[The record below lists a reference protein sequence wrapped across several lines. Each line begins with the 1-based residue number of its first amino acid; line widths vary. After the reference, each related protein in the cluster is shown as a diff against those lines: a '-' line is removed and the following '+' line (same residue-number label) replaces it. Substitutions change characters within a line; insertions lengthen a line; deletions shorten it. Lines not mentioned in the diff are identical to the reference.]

1 MKRRALAFVLPAAD
15 EEEDQ
20 QRPYVPTFDRSPV
33 VVLRKPEAGVRSN
46 RWNEWREES
55 LLMNN

>member
-33 VVLRKPEAGVRSN
+33 VVLRKPEADAKSN
-46 RWNEWREES
+46 RWNE
-55 LLMNN
+55 